1 MSQIVKV
8 EVGHFDYDF
17 QGEFKFFPPDPDGK
31 VRRPSVL
38 VRLTDDYSYQGW
50 GQAVPVPTWTYETT
64 QTVESTITHH
74 LGPAV
79 LGADPTDLELVHQR
93 MEKAIRPGFTMGQ
106 PLCKAAID
114 MACYDLASKR
124 ANVTVSELLG
134 GAQRDALLLSW
145 TVNSMEMAVVESQL
159 EEGQSRGYSN
169 YNIKVGPPQSSQYDL
184 ELAYKVRSFAPEGF
198 LWADANTGY
207 TVEDALELL
216 PKLADAGVEVLES
229 PLPPNNIRGY
239 QALKQQGALPIYMDE
254 GVITPVETGE
264 FIALEMLDGITLK
277 PARCGGLWHTKQ
289 IIELALEHGI
299 PLLGSGLTDPDLSLA
314 TAVHLYAWANVD
326 RPCALNGPQYLVDS
340 LCTKSLSPQGDILPV
355 PIGAG
360 LGLDM
365 DPCTEGMLRSVAEL

>member
-1 MSQIVKV
+1 VSEIVQV

-38 VRLTDDYSYQGW
+38 VRLTDDDGYQGW

-64 QTVESTITHH
+64 QTVESTITHY
-74 LGPAV
+74 LGPAI
-79 LGADPTDLELVHQR
+79 LGADPADLKQVHQR
-93 MEKAIRPGFTMGQ
+93 MEKAIRPGFTVGQ

-124 ANVTVSELLG
+124 AGLTVSQLLG
-134 GAQRDALLLSW
+134 GAQREALVLSW
-145 TVNSMEMAVVESQL
+145 TVNSMDMAVVEAQL
-159 EEGQSRGYSN
+159 EEGRQRGYRN
-169 YNIKVGPPQSSQYDL
+169 YNIKVGPPQSAQYDL
-184 ELAYKVRSFAPEGF
+184 ELVRKVRTFAPDGF

-207 TVEDALELL
+207 KVEDALGLL
-216 PKLADAGVEVLES
+216 PKLADAGVEVMES

-239 QALKQQGALPIYMDE
+239 QALKLQGAMPIYMDE
-254 GVITPVETGE
+254 GVISPVETAE
-264 FIALEMLDGITLK
+264 YIALEMLDGITLK
-277 PARCGGLWHTKQ
+277 PARCGGLWFTKR
-289 IIELALEHGI
+289 IIELAQEHGI

-314 TAVHLYAWANVD
+314 AAVHLYTWANLD
-326 RPCALNGPQYLVDS
+326 HPCALNGPQYLVDS

-355 PIGAG
+355 PTHVG

-365 DPCTEGMLRSVAEL
+365 DPCTEGMLAVIAEK